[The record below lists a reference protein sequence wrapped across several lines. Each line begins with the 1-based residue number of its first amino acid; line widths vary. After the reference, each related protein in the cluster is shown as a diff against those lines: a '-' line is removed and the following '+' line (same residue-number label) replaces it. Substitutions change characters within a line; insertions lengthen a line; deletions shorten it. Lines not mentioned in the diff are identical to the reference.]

1 MADKKIQKALYG
13 PSTVEVALGALLG
26 FLLGLVA
33 ACLFLVFLKPVQQ
46 VKEMPKAD
54 KVVPGVVYY
63 LPGADNTVKGRNWTS
78 KQKVLIAGG
87 EAILLEEE
95 LNAWS
100 ASLAAPP
107 PPPPPAKGKPG
118 AKPAEPAPA
127 AAPQGFLTASTPN
140 FRFVGDKLQI
150 GLKCTLN
157 VFGLFSQEVIVLA
170 VGDFAK
176 GGDGTVFKPETFYL
190 GSCPLHKLPAA
201 SAPIISRVLAAQKIP
216 DEIRTMWAKVTS
228 ASVAGGQL
236 KIVTAP

>member
-1 MADKKIQKALYG
+1 MADKKIEKALYG

-26 FLLGLVA
+26 FLVGVVA

-54 KVVPGVVYY
+54 KIVPGVVYY
-63 LPGADNTVKGRNWTS
+63 LPGAENSTKGRNWTS
-78 KQKVLIAGG
+78 KQKVLAAGG
-87 EAILLEEE
+87 EVLLLEEE

-100 ASLAAPP
+100 ATLGTPAAPA
-107 PPPPPAKGKPG
+107 PAPAKPG
-118 AKPAEPAPA
+118 AKPAAPA
-127 AAPQGFLTASTPN
+127 ASASSPAFLTASAPN
-140 FRFVGDKLQI
+140 FRIVGDKLQI

-157 VFGLFSQEVIVLA
+157 VYGLFSQEVIVLA

-176 GGDGTVFKPETFYL
+176 GGDGMTFKPDSFYL

-201 SAPIISRVLAAQKIP
+201 TALIVARILAAQKIP
-216 DEIRTMWAKVTS
+216 DETHSMWAKITS
-228 ASVAGGQL
+228 ASIGGGQV

>member
-26 FLLGLVA
+26 FIVGVVA
-33 ACLFLVFLKPVQQ
+33 ACLYLVFLKPVQQ

-54 KVVPGVVYY
+54 KIVAGVVYY
-63 LPGADNTVKGRNWTS
+63 LPGAENAGKGRNWS
-78 KQKVLIAGG
+78 GKQRTLIAGG

-100 ASLAAPP
+100 ASLAAS
-107 PPPPPAKGKPG
+107 PPPAKNQPA
-118 AKPAEPAPA
+118 AKPAE
-127 AAPQGFLTASTPN
+127 AAPSPGFLTASAPN
-140 FRFVGDKLQI
+140 FRIVGDKLQV
-150 GLKCTLN
+150 GFKCTLN

-176 GGDGTVFKPETFYL
+176 NGDALAFRPQTLYL
-190 GSCPLHKLPAA
+190 GSCPLHKLPAT
-201 SAPIISRVLAAQKIP
+201 SAPVVARVLASQKVS

-228 ASVAGGQL
+228 ISIGDGRL
-236 KIVTAP
+236 KIATAP